1 MKRATW
7 IPLGP
12 AALTLALALA
22 ALPAAAETTGE
33 ADGDTWFHAG
43 AGLTVHQPVVS
54 DTPSLVP
61 KLELGLIVRRFVD
74 VYLAVGLD
82 VERESFED
90 GDRASSS
97 AAGALSTELGAR
109 FLFGALRPGS
119 AFFYLG
125 LAVAPVFGIAS
136 YESDSG
142 DAEADAEADY
152 HEDRAREFLDRF
164 DLGVLMGLEYLVS
177 ADFGVGV
184 ETGFVTSLNSLKKT
198 NREEPDEHLQVGF
211 FIPFSIRAAYHF

>member
-1 MKRATW
+1 MSRLSFT
-7 IPLGP
+7 IPVL
-12 AALTLALALA
+12 AAVALA
-22 ALPAAAETTGE
+22 AGPVAAAEEPAEE
-33 ADGDTWFHAG
+33 ARGAVFHAG
-43 AGLTVHQPVVS
+43 AGLTVRQPVVA
-54 DTPSLVP
+54 DAPSLVP

-90 GDRASSS
+90 GDRQSAS
-97 AAGALSTELGAR
+97 AAGALQTELGAR
-109 FLFGALRPGS
+109 FLFGALRPGG
-119 AFFYLG
+119 AFFTLG
-125 LAVAPVFGIAS
+125 LAAAPVFGIAS
-136 YESDSG
+136 YEADTG

-152 HEDRAREFLDRF
+152 HADRAREFLDRF
-164 DLGVLMGLEYLVS
+164 DIGILMGIEYLIS

-184 ETGFVTSLNSLKKT
+184 ETGFVTSLNNLKKT